1 MFGCSKAAEESQ
13 ARTARKE
20 NSPLSQQQACFG
32 RETKLLRAVI
42 REDMSMAMVDELI
55 TDITRS
61 VQYLDSHF
69 TINVNDV
76 HKPEGK
82 SLEVSSSAPVML
94 NPACEAGCCCMCTGA
109 MHEVLCNCPNAC
121 MSGHDDSFLATR
133 TGFELPR
140 NRSN

>member
-1 MFGCSKAAEESQ
+1 MLS
-13 ARTARKE
+13 
-20 NSPLSQQQACFG
+20 SQQQACSG

-94 NPACEAGCCCMCTGA
+94 HPANEAGCCC
-109 MHEVLCNCPNAC
+109 HVYWSNA
-121 MSGHDDSFLATR
+121 
-133 TGFELPR
+133 
-140 NRSN
+140 

>member
-82 SLEVSSSAPVML
+82 SLEVRASAPVRQ
-94 NPACEAGCCCMCTGA
+94 NPCMYVCMFNVLGTNWGPTDRHASTGLLPC
-109 MHEVLCNCPNAC
+109 VLEQC
-121 MSGHDDSFLATR
+121 M
-133 TGFELPR
+133 
-140 NRSN
+140 RSYGIA